1 MQLLYI
7 QYACCQNGS
16 IVRIYCAR
24 LCAVI
29 LLPRAGRP
37 VRADFVRHISLNV
50 YPVISFQ
57 IISSKEKPELKKEPL
72 VMTDE
77 SLFWTSSH
85 FPCQDPSARAS
96 MTCAKA

>member
-24 LCAVI
+24 LCVVI

-72 VMTDE
+72 TI
-77 SLFWTSSH
+77 LFWTSSH
-85 FPCQDPSARAS
+85 FPCHQNPSARAS

>member
-29 LLPRAGRP
+29 LLPRAVRP
-37 VRADFVRHISLNV
+37 GADFVRHISLNV
-50 YPVISFQ
+50 YLRHLVSDHFIQ
-57 IISSKEKPELKKEPL
+57 RKTRLKKNFL
-72 VMTDE
+72 
-77 SLFWTSSH
+77 S
-85 FPCQDPSARAS
+85 
-96 MTCAKA
+96 